1 MGTDNNILLEI
12 KGLTKVFPGVR
23 ALFNVDFTLERGEI
37 HGLMGEN
44 GAGKSTLI
52 KALTGVYK
60 RDGGT
65 IVYDGKEIECSSPLH
80 AQEIGIST
88 VYQEVNMAPNL
99 SIAENI
105 FLGRE
110 PIKRGRIAWKQ
121 MKRDAQ
127 RVLER
132 FNLPIDVERNLGG
145 YPVAIQQMVA
155 IARALELKAKLLI
168 LDEPTSSLDVEETE
182 QLFTQMRR
190 LKQEGYSIIFI
201 THFLDQA
208 FQVTDRITVLRNG
221 EYIGTYPTASIS
233 KVDLISKLLGR
244 EVEALTE
251 MKARRPQGELDRGDE
266 TSATSLLEAEHFGK
280 KDGIKPLNMHIKKG
294 EIVGCAGLLGS
305 GRTELANLL
314 FGIDTADHG
323 SLRIEGKD
331 VKIKNPRAALRLG
344 IGMSPE
350 DRKAQ
355 GIIEDLSVRENIVLA
370 LQARKGWFNTVSRR
384 DQEEIADRYITMLGI
399 KTPTADQLIKN
410 LSGGNQQKV
419 IIARWLAANP
429 NFLILD
435 EPTRGIDVGAKTDI
449 QKLMIEL
456 SQQGMALMFIS
467 SEIEEID
474 RCSSKVVIMHD
485 FEVTQTLY
493 GDDINEQSIMQSI
506 AERHLEDE
514 QLMRNVNNEQ

>member
-1 MGTDNNILLEI
+1 MGTDNNTLLEI
-12 KGLTKVFPGVR
+12 KGLTKIFPGVR
-23 ALFNVDFTLERGEI
+23 ALFNVDFSLERGEI

-65 IVYDGKEIECSSPLH
+65 IIYDGKKIECTSPLH

-110 PIKRGRIAWKQ
+110 PMKRGRIAWKK
-121 MKRDAQ
+121 MKREAQ
-127 RVLER
+127 HVLEH
-132 FNLPIDVERNLGG
+132 FNLPIDVDKNLGD

-155 IARALELKAKLLI
+155 IARALELKARLLI

-182 QLFTQMRR
+182 QLFEQMRR
-190 LKQEGYSIIFI
+190 LKKEGYSIIFI

-221 EYIGTYPTASIS
+221 EYIGTYLTESLS
-233 KVDLISKLLGR
+233 KVELISKLLGK
-244 EVEALTE
+244 EMDVLTE
-251 MKARRPQGELDRGDE
+251 MKTHRPQTETSQANR
-266 TSATSLLEAEHFGK
+266 TSATSLIEAKNFGK
-280 KDGIKPLNMHIKKG
+280 SDSIKPSDVSVARG

-305 GRTELANLL
+305 GRTELANLF
-314 FGIDTADHG
+314 FGIDTADSG
-323 SLRIEGKD
+323 SLRVDGKD
-331 VKIKNPRAALRLG
+331 VNIKNPRVALRLG

-370 LQARKGWFNTVSRR
+370 LQARKGWFDTVSRR
-384 DQEEIADRYITMLGI
+384 EQEEIADRYIEMLDI
-399 KTPTADQLIKN
+399 KTPTAEQLIKN

-456 SQQGMALMFIS
+456 SEQGMALMFIS

-485 FEVTQTLY
+485 FEIAQTLH
-493 GDDINEQSIMQSI
+493 GDDINEQTIMSSI
-506 AERHLEDE
+506 AARHVEDE
-514 QLMRNVNNEQ
+514 QLYNEESER